1 MVAGRM
7 KVLFLGHNAT
17 RTGAPLLLLELMR
30 WLSAR
35 HTITPSLLLWQGGPL
50 EEDYGKVAVTKVI
63 CASRWTRTAAR
74 FGIAAPILNQLRQ
87 DACLTDCG
95 VIYANTAACAKLIP
109 HLAGKGKPIIHHIH
123 ELEGAATRLGMI
135 EALRRNVDATDL
147 YIAASEAVGHFL
159 RTTIAVP
166 PERIR
171 VIHEFAINLPCQS
184 TALANRVKIRSQ
196 LHLHEKDVLVMMSG
210 TPEARKGTDIFIQ
223 LAAMVQ
229 RTRGGDRLRCLWL
242 GGSPKQL
249 SADQKLAAQTGVGS
263 ICSFHASVTRPQDW
277 LTAADIFSLTSRE
290 EPFSVVMLEAAMNA
304 IPILCFAKAGGGP
317 ELVEN
322 DAGFVIDDSDLPAMA
337 AACIDLAKDK
347 FLRLRMGEIAQR
359 KVIENYLIDRQAARI
374 EQEILNLATGH
385 HAPRQMQGRNSI
397 KERFGGGYH

>member
-1 MVAGRM
+1 M
-7 KVLFLGHNAT
+7 KVLFLGHVAT

-35 HTITPSLLLWQGGPL
+35 QIITPSLLLWQGGPL
-50 EEDYGKVAVTKVI
+50 EEEYGRVAATKVI
-63 CASRWTRTAAR
+63 CRSRWKRAAAR
-74 FGIAAPILNQLRQ
+74 FGIATPMLSQLRQ

-95 VIYANTAACAKLIP
+95 VIYANTVACAKLIP

-123 ELEGAATRLGMI
+123 ELEGAATTLGMI
-135 EALRRNVDATDL
+135 EALRRNVDTTDL
-147 YIAASEAVGHFL
+147 YIAASEAVGQFL

-184 TALANRVKIRSQ
+184 TALANRLRIRSQ
-196 LHLHEKDVLVMMSG
+196 LNLHEQDVLVMMSG

-229 RTRGGDRLRCLWL
+229 RARGGERLRFVWL

-249 SADQKLAAQTGVGS
+249 RAYQKLAEQAGVGS
-263 ICSFHASVTRPQDW
+263 ICHFHSSVTRPQDW
-277 LTAADIFSLTSRE
+277 LIAADIFSLTSRE

-322 DAGFVIDDSDLPAMA
+322 DAGFVIDKNDLPAMA
-337 AACIDLAKDK
+337 AACIELAKDK
-347 FLRLRMGEIAQR
+347 SLRQKLGKNAQK
-359 KVIENYLIDRQAARI
+359 KVMENYLIDHQAARI
-374 EQEILNLATGH
+374 EQEILGLVISPRTHTG
-385 HAPRQMQGRNSI
+385 
-397 KERFGGGYH
+397 